1 LKKPAELTTQGTKV
15 FVGNRVYPMKIL
27 WVKHG
32 KLLPVDTGGNIRSYN
47 ILRHLASRHDLTL
60 ISSYSGKQAPGYEH
74 ELSQCF
80 AKSIAICTGAPE
92 DSDGIVKQGTHY
104 LARVGSSVPY
114 AVSKF
119 TAPKV
124 QETVKRE
131 LESGSFDVAVCDFLA
146 VSLNFP
152 KQLNT
157 STVLFQHNV
166 EASIWRRQA
175 EHEQQW
181 LKKLLFTM
189 EAAKM
194 RSFEAK
200 SIKRFHHVIA
210 VSDVDRELMGG
221 VDPKNISVVHTGVDL
236 KQFRPQ
242 ENSSAASREVL
253 FLGSMDWEA
262 NVDAVIYFC
271 EKIWP
276 RVLSN
281 IPDAKFRIVGRN
293 PHPSVL
299 KLASNSVEVTGTVPS
314 VVEYLKTAA
323 VVVVPLRIGGGT
335 RLKIYEAMAMGKAVV
350 STPIGAEGLDVHD
363 RHDIILSER
372 PDDFADQIIG
382 LLRDEEAREQLGAA
396 AVQTANKYDW
406 SAVADRFEK
415 ILLGL
420 VERHLI
426 RRESGKGRE

>member
-1 LKKPAELTTQGTKV
+1 
-15 FVGNRVYPMKIL
+15 MKIL

-47 ILRHLASRHDLTL
+47 ILKHLSSRHDVTL
-60 ISSYSGKQAPGYEH
+60 ISSYSGKQAPEYER
-74 ELSQCF
+74 ELRQRF
-80 AKSIAICTGAPE
+80 ANSIAICTLAPE
-92 DSDGIVKQGTHY
+92 DSDGIVKQATHY
-104 LARVGSSVPY
+104 LARAASSVPY

-124 QETVKRE
+124 RQIVRRE

-152 KQLNT
+152 KQLST
-157 STVLFQHNV
+157 PTVLFQHNV

-175 EHEQQW
+175 EHEKHW
-181 LKKLLFTM
+181 LKKLVFAM

-194 RSFEAK
+194 LQYEVT

-210 VSDVDRELMGG
+210 VSDVDRKLMSG
-221 VDPKNISVVHTGVDL
+221 VDPENISVVPTGVDL
-236 KQFRPQ
+236 QQFRPQ
-242 ENSSAASREVL
+242 ENSSVAGREVL

-276 RVLSN
+276 QVLSN
-281 IPDAKFRIVGRN
+281 IPEAKFRIVGRN

-299 KLASNSVEVTGTVPS
+299 KLANNSVEVTGRVPS
-314 VVEYLKTAA
+314 VVEHLNRAT

-335 RLKIYEAMAMGKAVV
+335 RLKIYEAMAMGKATV
-350 STPIGAEGLDVHD
+350 STPVGAEGLDVHD
-363 RHDIILSER
+363 GQDIILSER
-372 PDDFADQIIG
+372 PDDFADQIIR
-382 LLRDEEAREQLGAA
+382 LLGDEPARERLGKAA
-396 AVQTANKYDW
+396 MQTANKYDW
-406 SAVADRFEK
+406 STVADRFEK
-415 ILLGL
+415 ILSRL
-420 VERHLI
+420 VERPLLG
-426 RRESGKGRE
+426 RESVKGRD

>member
-1 LKKPAELTTQGTKV
+1 MTTQPTRA
-15 FVGNRVYPMKIL
+15 FVGSRAYPMKIL

-32 KLLPVDTGGNIRSYN
+32 KLLPVDTGGNIRTYN

-60 ISSYSGKQAPGYEH
+60 ISSYSGKQSPGYEA
-74 ELSQCF
+74 ELQQRF
-80 AKSIAICTGAPE
+80 AKSIAICTHAPE

-104 LARVGSSVPY
+104 LARAGSSVPY

-119 TAPKV
+119 TSPKV
-124 QETVKRE
+124 RQIVKRE
-131 LESGSFDVAVCDFLA
+131 LDSSAFDIAVCDFLA

-157 STVLFQHNV
+157 PTVLFQHNV
-166 EASIWRRQA
+166 ETSIWRRQA
-175 EHEQQW
+175 EHEKHW
-181 LKKLLFTM
+181 LKKLVFSM
-189 EAAKM
+189 EASKM
-194 RSFEAK
+194 RSYEAE

-210 VSDVDRELMGG
+210 VSDVDRQLMAGFG
-221 VDPKNISVVHTGVDL
+221 VDPKNISVVPTGVDL
-236 KQFRPQ
+236 RQFRQQ
-242 ENSSAASREVL
+242 ENSSVAGHEVL
-253 FLGSMDWEA
+253 FVGSMDWEA

-299 KLASNSVEVTGTVPS
+299 KLVSNSVEVTGRVPS
-314 VVEYLKTAA
+314 VIEHLNRAA

-350 STPIGAEGLDVHD
+350 STPIGAEGLDVRD

-372 PDDFADQIIG
+372 PDDFADQIIS
-382 LLRDEEAREQLGAA
+382 LLRDEPARERLGAA
-396 AVQTANKYDW
+396 AMQTASKYDW
-406 SAVADRFEK
+406 SAVADRFEEVLHQVSR
-415 ILLGL
+415 ILIGTDCS
-420 VERHLI
+420 VQI
-426 RRESGKGRE
+426 TS

>member
-1 LKKPAELTTQGTKV
+1 MTTQSTKV

-27 WVKHG
+27 WAKHG

-47 ILRHLASRHDLTL
+47 ILSHLSSRHDVTL
-60 ISSYSGKQAPGYEH
+60 ISSYSGKKSLGYES
-74 ELSQCF
+74 ELHQRF
-80 AKSIAICTGAPE
+80 AKSIAICTGVPE

-104 LARVGSSVPY
+104 LARAGSSVPY

-124 QETVKRE
+124 RETVKRE
-131 LESGSFDVAVCDFLA
+131 LDTGAFDVAVCDFLA

-152 KQLNT
+152 KQLKT
-157 STVLFQHNV
+157 PTALFQHNV

-175 EHEQQW
+175 EHEKQW
-181 LKKLLFTM
+181 LKRLVFTV
-189 EAAKM
+189 EAIKM
-194 RSFEAK
+194 RRFEATTL
-200 SIKRFHHVIA
+200 KRFHHVIA
-210 VSDVDRELMGG
+210 VSEVDRQLMAGFVG
-221 VDPKNISVVHTGVDL
+221 VDPKNISVVPTGVDL

-281 IPDAKFRIVGRN
+281 ISDAKFRIVGRN

-299 KLASNSVEVTGTVPS
+299 KLASNSVEVTGRVPS
-314 VVEYLKTAA
+314 VIEHLNRAA

-335 RLKIYEAMAMGKAVV
+335 RLKIYEAMAMGKVVV

-382 LLRDEEAREQLGAA
+382 LLRDEAAREQLGAA
-396 AVQTANKYDW
+396 AMQTANKYDW
-406 SAVADRFEK
+406 SAVADQFEK

-426 RRESGKGRE
+426 RRESVKGRE